1 MSEMGE
7 VDEEKKGNVL
17 WDEDEGTERAKFKS
31 EDSNETKS
39 TRTLPDVEMNAEL
52 FSIEELVEPGQNCT
66 QILGGKQ
73 GKG

>member
-17 WDEDEGTERAKFKS
+17 WDDDDNKERAEFKS

-39 TRTLPDVEMNAEL
+39 TRTIPDIKMNAES
-52 FSIEELVEPGQNCT
+52 FSIEELG
-66 QILGGKQ
+66 
-73 GKG
+73 